1 MPYEVMNNNPGA
13 PVTGQ
18 DHHNRVVEKEQLLD
32 NAHKN
37 LHTNLSAARRT
48 GKTSLMREL
57 VATLK
62 GNGWAAVEID
72 FSPCQT
78 LADFMALFQQKLQAA
93 AVDSSPV
100 KSKIKAG
107 FASFS
112 SLFDREI
119 SFNVLGNEATFG
131 APGSKADLPQD
142 FALAFAML
150 GDAIEALAQESN
162 AKRLIMA
169 LDELPIFLNRY
180 YANAGDDPQLKAT
193 RTSEIAALLYALRE
207 QRQRAANTVFWL
219 HCGSIGLES
228 FAERLKLT
236 HTLSGLLVFPLEAF
250 NQSHTRIML
259 QRLWAGKGCSGPMP
273 VPAIEQ
279 MIARLD
285 WLVPSFTQQ
294 LFHLLYSQRASWNDP
309 EQPTATDVD
318 RAYEKM
324 ISAEYRSY
332 FLHWDSRLDEQLGKV
347 AAGRARIILNAASNI
362 KRKHTRATLLNEV
375 AAQQPQ
381 ADAIILE
388 QDVRYLLGTLERDGY
403 LVESQN
409 RFVFRSPLL
418 RDYWQKHCVPIPRKV
433 AKRGSQAGSAT

>member
-1 MPYEVMNNNPGA
+1 MSDAVMNNNTGA

-32 NAHKN
+32 NARKN

-57 VATLK
+57 VITLK
-62 GNGWAAVEID
+62 SEGWAAIEID

-78 LADFMALFQQKLQAA
+78 LAEFMALFQEKLQAA
-93 AVDSSPV
+93 TADSSPV

-107 FASFS
+107 FALFS
-112 SLFDREI
+112 GLFDREI
-119 SFNVLGNEATFG
+119 SINVLGNEATLG
-131 APGSKADLPQD
+131 APESKAALPKD
-142 FALAFAML
+142 FAVAFAML
-150 GDAIEALAQESN
+150 GDAIEALAQEAK

-180 YANAGDDPQLKAT
+180 HASAGDDQQLKAT

-207 QRQRAANTVFWL
+207 QRQRPANTVFWL

-236 HTLSGLLVFPLEAF
+236 HSLSGLQVFPLEAF
-250 NQSHTRIML
+250 TPAHTRTML
-259 QRLWAGKGCSGPMP
+259 QRLWAGKGRSGQMP
-273 VPAIEQ
+273 APAVEQ
-279 MIARLD
+279 IITRLD

-294 LFHLLYSQRASWNDP
+294 LFHLLYSQRAAWADP
-309 EQPTATDVD
+309 EQPTVVDVD
-318 RAYEKM
+318 RAWDKM
-324 ISAEYRSY
+324 ISAEHRSNY
-332 FLHWDSRLDEQLGKV
+332 LHWATRLDEQLGKV
-347 AAGRARIILNAASNI
+347 AADRARIILNAASNI

-375 AAQQPQ
+375 ASQQPQ
-381 ADAIILE
+381 ADSIILE
-388 QDVRYLLGTLERDGY
+388 QEVRYLLGTLERDGY

-409 RFVFRSPLL
+409 RYVFRSPLL
-418 RDYWQKHCVPIPRKV
+418 RDYWQKHCVPIPRKA
-433 AKRGSQAGSAT
+433 AKRAGSAT